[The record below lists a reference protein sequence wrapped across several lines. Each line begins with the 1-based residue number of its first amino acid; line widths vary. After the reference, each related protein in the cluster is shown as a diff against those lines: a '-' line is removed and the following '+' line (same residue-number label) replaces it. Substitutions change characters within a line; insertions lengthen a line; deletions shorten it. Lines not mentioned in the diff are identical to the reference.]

1 MTRTLVCALSFGALA
16 LLVPTRSS
24 AQTFVDVGVWTPNGG
39 GRVVVGGAPVYRG
52 PRTVYVPAR
61 PVHVMQPYYRHDR
74 GRHLG
79 WSKKNKKNRG
89 YYGRDVYGRDVYGR
103 DVYGRDAWRAEAEY
117 RRNLARAEREYYDD
131 LRDARRGRRW

>member
-1 MTRTLVCALSFGALA
+1 
-16 LLVPTRSS
+16 VPTRSS
-24 AQTFVDVGVWTPNGG
+24 AQTFVDIGVWTPNGG

-61 PVHVMQPYYRHDR
+61 PARVVQPYYRHDR

-79 WSKKNKKNRG
+79 WSKKNRG
-89 YYGRDVYGRDVYGR
+89 YYGR

-131 LRDARRGRRW
+131 LRDARRYRGRW

>member
-1 MTRTLVCALSFGALA
+1 MTRKLVCALSFGALA

-61 PVHVMQPYYRHDR
+61 PVRVVQVVQPYYRHDR

-79 WSKKNKKNRG
+79 WGKKGRG
-89 YYGRDVYGRDVYGR
+89 YGRNV
-103 DVYGRDAWRAEAEY
+103 ARAEAEY
-117 RRNLARAEREYYDD
+117 RRNIARAEREYYDD
-131 LRDARRGRRW
+131 LRDARRDYRRDRGRW

>member
-1 MTRTLVCALSFGALA
+1 MTRKLVCALSFGALA

-24 AQTFVDVGVWTPNGG
+24 AQTFVDIGVWTPNGG

-61 PVHVMQPYYRHDR
+61 PVRVVQPYYRHDR

-79 WSKKNKKNRG
+79 WGKKKNRG
-89 YYGRDVYGRDVYGR
+89 YYGR

-131 LRDARRGRRW
+131 LRDARRDGRRGRRW

>member
-16 LLVPTRSS
+16 LLVPTGSS

-61 PVHVMQPYYRHDR
+61 PVRVVQPYYRHDR

-79 WSKKNKKNRG
+79 WSKKNRG
-89 YYGRDVYGRDVYGR
+89 YYGRDVYSRDIYGR
-103 DVYGRDAWRAEAEY
+103 DVWRAEAEY

-131 LRDARRGRRW
+131 LRDARRRRW

>member
-24 AQTFVDVGVWTPNGG
+24 AQTFVDIGVWTPNGG

-61 PVHVMQPYYRHDR
+61 LVRVVQPYYRQDR

-79 WSKKNKKNRG
+79 WGKKNRG
-89 YYGRDVYGRDVYGR
+89 YGRDV
-103 DVYGRDAWRAEAEY
+103 WRAEAEY
-117 RRNLARAEREYYDD
+117 RRNIARAEREYYDD
-131 LRDARRGRRW
+131 LRDARRGRRR

>member
-1 MTRTLVCALSFGALA
+1 MTRKIVWALSFGALA

-61 PVHVMQPYYRHDR
+61 PVRVVQPYYRHDR

-79 WSKKNKKNRG
+79 WGKKNRG
-89 YYGRDVYGRDVYGR
+89 YYGRDV
-103 DVYGRDAWRAEAEY
+103 WRAEAEY
-117 RRNLARAEREYYDD
+117 RRNIARAEREYYED
-131 LRDARRGRRW
+131 LRDAQRDYRRGPGRW

>member
-61 PVHVMQPYYRHDR
+61 LVRVVQPYYRHDR

-79 WSKKNKKNRG
+79 WGKKNRG
-89 YYGRDVYGRDVYGR
+89 YYGRNVYGRDVYGR
-103 DVYGRDAWRAEAEY
+103 DSWRAEAEY